1 VIPSA
6 ILGRYSRSLAEIAFE
21 ENQEQAVSEDLQ
33 NFEEIFRAV
42 PDLLEVFHAPAI
54 PREAK
59 EKLLA
64 ELMAKYPVNT
74 ITSNF
79 LRILL
84 QHNRIMYFQQIAG
97 EYLKAMNERKGV
109 VSARVTAAAPLS
121 QENLKT
127 LEAKLAGITG
137 KLVSIE
143 SQTDASLLGGVVVQI
158 GSTIFDGSIR
168 AQLSE
173 MKRRLTENY

>member
-6 ILGRYSRSLAEIAFE
+6 ILGRYARSLAEIAFE
-21 ENQEQAVSEDLQ
+21 ENLEQAVAEDLGT
-33 NFEEIFRAV
+33 FSDIFRAV

-54 PREAK
+54 PRETK
-59 EKLLA
+59 GKLLA
-64 ELMAKYPVNT
+64 ELMAKYPVSQ

-79 LRILL
+79 LRLLL
-84 QHNRIMYFQQIAG
+84 QHNRIRYFSQIADG
-97 EYLKAMNERKGV
+97 YLKSVNERKGI

-121 QENLKT
+121 QENLKN

-137 KLVSIE
+137 KLVHIE
-143 SQTDASLLGGVVVQI
+143 SQTDASLLGGIVVQMD
-158 GSTIFDGSIR
+158 STIFDGSIR
-168 AQLSE
+168 TQLSE

>member
-1 VIPSA
+1 MIPAA
-6 ILGRYSRSLAEIAFE
+6 ILGRYSRSLAQIAFE
-21 ENQEQAVSEDLQ
+21 ENLEQTVAEDLKTFSQ
-33 NFEEIFRAV
+33 IFRAV

-64 ELMAKYPVNT
+64 ELMAKYPVST
-74 ITSNF
+74 ATSNF

-84 QHNRIMYFQQIAG
+84 QHNRIRYFHAIAEG
-97 EYLKAMNERKGV
+97 YSKSVNERNGI
-109 VSARVTAAAPLS
+109 VSARVTAAAPVS
-121 QENLKT
+121 RENLKI
-127 LEAKLAGITG
+127 LEAKLAAITG
-137 KLVSIE
+137 KLVNVE
-143 SQTDASLLGGVVVQI
+143 SKTDVDLLGGVVVQI

-168 AQLSE
+168 TQLAE

>member
-1 VIPSA
+1 MIPSA

-21 ENQEQAVSEDLQ
+21 ENLEQTVSEDLKT
-33 NFEEIFRAV
+33 FSEIFRAV

-54 PREAK
+54 PRETK

-64 ELMAKYPVNT
+64 ELMAKYPVSP

-84 QHNRIMYFQQIAG
+84 QHNRIRFFQQIVEG
-97 EYLKAMNERKGV
+97 YWKSVNERKGI
-109 VSARVTAAAPLS
+109 VSARVTAAAPVS
-121 QENLKT
+121 RENLKA

-137 KLVSIE
+137 KLVHIE
-143 SQTDASLLGGVVVQI
+143 SQTDANLLGGVVVQI

-168 AQLSE
+168 TQLSE
-173 MKRRLTENY
+173 MKRRLTET

>member
-6 ILGRYSRSLAEIAFE
+6 ILGRYSQSLAEVASE
-21 ENQEQAVSEDLQ
+21 EKLEQAVSEDLKT
-33 NFEEIFRAV
+33 FSEIFRAV
-42 PDLLEVFHAPAI
+42 PDLLGVFHAPGI

-64 ELMAKYPVNT
+64 ELMAKYPVSL

-84 QHNRIMYFQQIAG
+84 QHHRILYFQLIAEG
-97 EYLKAMNERKGV
+97 YSRSVNERKGI
-109 VSARVTAAAPLS
+109 VSARVTAAAPVS
-121 QENLKT
+121 PENLRA
-127 LEAKLAGITG
+127 LEAKLAEVTG
-137 KLVSIE
+137 KLVQIE
-143 SQTDASLLGGVVVQI
+143 ARTDAGLLGGVVVQI

-168 AQLSE
+168 TQLAE
-173 MKRRLTENY
+173 MRRRLTESY